1 MKTIEINSEA
11 RNSRELADTLRKIA
25 RYIDEGYWG
34 GITDNGTTWGI
45 DGEDEEEDY
54 E

>member
-1 MKTIEINSEA
+1 MKIIEINSEA
-11 RNSRELADTLRKIA
+11 RNSSELADTLRKIA
-25 RYIDEGYWG
+25 RDIDEGYWG

-45 DGEDEEEDY
+45 GGEDEEGDY